1 MKQDQDKIIDLCRIP
16 RVYKPE
22 TIQQRLERERKRI
35 AEQDQETL
43 RRFDEITE
51 KLYNKTPKK
60 G

>member
-1 MKQDQDKIIDLCRIP
+1 MDQKKIIDLCRIP

-22 TIQQRLERERKRI
+22 TIQQRLERERKRL